1 MATYIGKAPVN
12 GFHTK
17 QELTGDGSTTTF
29 TLSNAVATE
38 SSIIVSVGG
47 IIQEPGVA
55 YNLAQGGTKITF
67 TGAPDSTDRVYVQYL
82 GQTIAQS
89 YTDLNGA
96 SLILDADDDTTLR
109 AGTDDE
115 AVFTVGGVTT
125 ATFKTTGIHNP
136 DSIKFVAGTGDDMQM
151 YHDGSNSYL
160 TNSTGALKLATETSG
175 IAITI
180 GHTTSE
186 VTVADNLTVGGDLTV
201 TGTTSFNDTNITNV
215 GSIALDTITNDG
227 TNITLDSS
235 GDIILDAD
243 GGDIFFKDATTTIA
257 TFSNT
262 SSDFVITTGVQDKD
276 FIVKGD
282 DGGSAITA
290 LTIDMSEAGAATF
303 NNKIVATELDIS
315 GNVDIDGT
323 TNLDAVDIDGAVQL
337 DATLTVGANDQ
348 GYDVILYGDTASANL
363 TWDTSVDDLILNG
376 AARIVI
382 PDGQLVL
389 GSTAVSSTAAELNK
403 LDGAT
408 VTVSEINILDGDTSA
423 TSTTVADADRVV
435 LNDGGTMK
443 QVAVTDLAA
452 YFDDEITAMPN
463 LVTTGTLNSGSI
475 TSGFGNINIGSS
487 TFDTTGAASAGAIT
501 IDDIVVDG
509 KVITMTGS
517 SSDTATITVGT
528 NGTLDIVTTDDSAAA
543 ANIQITA
550 DGTAEMAGTTVTL
563 DSSGGITL
571 DADGGTITFADGGS
585 SLGTITSSGYSGTAA
600 VATTVTVTDNESTN
614 ENNVLTFVAG
624 ADSDGGNVGLE
635 SDGNLTYNPSTGTLN
650 VTNLVTSGTHT
661 VTNSVEMTANSTVV
675 FEGATADAHETTLGT
690 IDATGDRT
698 INLPNVSGTIPV
710 LAAVSATAITSTPAE
725 LNIMDGGTSATST
738 TVVDADRVV
747 FNDDGTMKQ
756 VAVTDLAA
764 YFDDEITAMPNLTSV
779 GTLTALTVDDVA
791 INGKVI
797 TMTGDTSDTATITA
811 GTNGTLDITTTD
823 AAGANGHIQITA
835 DGTAELAG
843 TTVTLDSGG
852 DIALDATNDIN
863 IPANVGLTFGDDGEK
878 IEGDG
883 TDLTISANNLIVDTV
898 GDIILDADGADIV
911 FKDNG
916 TEIGKLTNSSS
927 DFVVQSVQS
936 DEDFLIKG
944 NDGGSTITALTI
956 DMSAA
961 GAATFNNDVTAFSDA
976 RLKENVET
984 IDNALDKVCAMRGVT
999 FNRIDNENGGR
1010 QMGVIAQEVQEIVP
1024 EVVKVNDDE
1033 DNTLSVSYGNLVG
1046 VLIESIKEL
1055 KEEINELKGER

>member
-17 QELTGDGSTTTF
+17 QELTSDGSTTTF

-67 TGAPDSTDRVYVQYL
+67 TGAPASTDRVYIQYL
-82 GQTIAQS
+82 GQTIAQTI
-89 YTDLNGA
+89 TDLNGS
-96 SLILDADDDTTLR
+96 SLILDDDQDTTIG
-109 AGTDDE
+109 AGTDDQIL
-115 AVFTVGGVTT
+115 FTVGGT
-125 ATFKTTGIHNP
+125 ANATYKTTGVHNP

-243 GGDIFFKDATTTIA
+243 GGDVFFKDATTTIA

-276 FIVKGD
+276 FIIKGD
-282 DGGSAITA
+282 DNGSAITA

-337 DATLTVGANDQ
+337 DATLTIGANDQ
-348 GYDVILYGDTASANL
+348 GYDVILYGDTASANM
-363 TWDTSVDDLILNG
+363 TWDTSADDLIFNG
-376 AARIVI
+376 AAGLIV
-382 PDGQLVL
+382 PDGQFTL

-408 VTVSEINILDGDTSA
+408 VTVSEINIIDGDTSA

-435 LNDGGTMK
+435 MNDNGTMV

-463 LVTTGTLNSGSI
+463 LATTGALNSGSI

-517 SSDTATITVGT
+517 SSDTATLTVGT
-528 NGTLDIVTTDDSAAA
+528 NGTLDIVTTDDNAAA

-550 DGTAEMAGTTVTL
+550 DGTAELAGTTVTL

-571 DADGGTITFADGGS
+571 DADGGTITFADAGS

-600 VATTVTVTDNESTN
+600 VATAVTVTDNESTN
-614 ENNVLTFVAG
+614 ENNVITFVAG

-635 SDGNLTYNPSTGTLN
+635 SDGNLTYNPSTGTLS

-661 VTNSVEMTANSTVV
+661 VTNSVEMTASSTVV

-690 IDATGDRT
+690 IDPTGDRT

-710 LAAVSATAITSTPAE
+710 LAAVSAVAVTATPTE

-738 TVVDADRVV
+738 TVADADRVV
-747 FNDDGTMKQ
+747 MNDNGTMVQ

-797 TMTGDTSDTATITA
+797 TMTGDTSDTTTITA

-823 AAGANGHIQITA
+823 AAGANGHVTITA
-835 DGTAELAG
+835 DGTFEAVG
-843 TTVTLDSGG
+843 TTVTLDSSG
-852 DIALDATNDIN
+852 DIALEATGDVN
-863 IPANVGLTFGDDGEK
+863 IPANVGVTFGDDGEK

-883 TDLTISANNLIVDTV
+883 TDLTISANNLIVDAV
-898 GDIILDADGADIV
+898 GDIILDADAADIV
-911 FKDNG
+911 FKDGG

-927 DFVVQSVQS
+927 DFVVQSVVS
-936 DEDFLIKG
+936 DKDFIVKG
-944 NDGGSTITALTI
+944 NDGGSTITAMTL

-961 GAATFNNDVTAFSDA
+961 GAATFNADVTAFSDA
-976 RLKENVET
+976 RLKDNIET
-984 IDNALDKVCAMRGVT
+984 IPNALEKVCAMRGVNFT
-999 FNRIDNENGGR
+999 RNDNNDQPGT
-1010 QMGVIAQEVQEIVP
+1010 GVIAQEIQEVFP
-1024 EVVKVNDDE
+1024 VVVKENDDE

-1046 VLIESIKEL
+1046 VLIEAIKEL